1 MRNGKKKKI
10 LILSANF
17 GDGHKQV
24 AKAITESVE
33 CSYSEMETETMD
45 IMKWIHPR
53 LNPLGHFLYVRGI
66 KKLPFLYS
74 LIYKSTRKPNAFSLK
89 LNSILSSGLE
99 PVLEI
104 IKKINPTAV
113 VSTYPF
119 AAGIMSKLKEQG
131 LLDVPIITVIT
142 DYTDHSY
149 WLHPNTDL
157 YLVGSKE
164 IGERLVKLG
173 VDPERIKDTGI
184 PIRQQFYEKYSRVT
198 IAEKYDFDPKRFTL
212 LVMGGGDGLIGKG
225 FSNLEA
231 WRNLPE
237 PIQIIIVC
245 GRNRRLKS
253 QLESRLKNS
262 IHKIRIVGFCGNV
275 AELMAVSDLMIT
287 KPGGV
292 TTSEAIE
299 MELPMLIYQPLPGQE
314 EDNADF
320 LLREG
325 MAVTAKNEKDLSALL
340 YSLVC
345 DPKHLTNLKLRMKA
359 YHRWIL
365 PQDPVKAILQSIQNN

>member
-17 GDGHKQV
+17 GDGHNQV

-33 CSYSEMETETMD
+33 CSYPEIETETLD

-53 LNPLGHFLYVRGI
+53 LNPLGHFLYIRSI

-74 LIYKSTRKPNAFSLK
+74 FIYKRTRKPSVFSLK

-99 PVLEI
+99 PVLEA
-104 IKKINPTAV
+104 IKNSNPAAV

-119 AAGIMSKLKEQG
+119 AAGIMSKLKEQD

-149 WLHPNTDL
+149 WLHSNTDL

-164 IGERLVKLG
+164 IRERLINLG
-173 VDPERIKDTGI
+173 VGPSRIKDTGI
-184 PIRQQFYEKYSRVT
+184 PIRQQFYNKYSRAA
-198 IAEKYDFDPKRFTL
+198 IADKYDFNPKKFTL
-212 LVMGGGDGLIGKG
+212 LIMGGGDGLIGKG

-231 WRNLPE
+231 LGNIPQ
-237 PIQIIIVC
+237 PIQIMIVC
-245 GRNRRLKS
+245 GRNKRLKV
-253 QLESRLKNS
+253 QLESRLKKSFHN
-262 IHKIRIVGFCGNV
+262 IKIVGFCENI
-275 AELMAVSDLMIT
+275 AELMAASDLMIS
-287 KPGGV
+287 KPGCV

-299 MELPMLIYQPLPGQE
+299 MELPMLIYKPLPGQE
-314 EDNADF
+314 EDNAEF

-325 MAVTAKNEKDLSALL
+325 MAIIAKSEKDLSSKLQ
-340 YSLVC
+340 SLVS
-345 DPKHLTNLKLRMKA
+345 DSGLITKIKLRMKA

-365 PQDPVKAILQSIQNN
+365 PEDPVQAILQRIQDK